1 MTPLRN
7 ASAGRPHLDQI
18 LDAAE
23 AVVLRDGMGR
33 LTIEAVA
40 KQAGLSK
47 AGLLH
52 HVPGK
57 DELVRAMVQRHV
69 STWHTEFRAA
79 YEREVARGE
88 RRPAVSAM
96 LATCLSGPDSWSEAE
111 RARNRVMVAALVHD
125 EQFVEPLREKG
136 RDIAELIEQDDLPP
150 GAGETIHLAVHGLW
164 FEWIFGMGDITEARL
179 KRIRE
184 SLRLLGG
191 FENASQPAPLAT
203 QSEESPP
210 GGPPA
215 KAPPAKRRRGP
226 VESLAKAQR
235 PEIRSKSKQTQP
247 KQIQTSTPVR
257 SGRGI
262 QGGQTPGRG
271 KP

>member
-7 ASAGRPHLDQI
+7 ASGGRAHLDQI

-57 DELVRAMVQRHV
+57 DELVREMVRRHV
-69 STWHTEFRAA
+69 TTWHTEFRAA
-79 YEREVARGE
+79 YERERARGE

-96 LATCLSGPDSWSEAE
+96 LATCLSGTNSWSEAE

-136 RDIAELIEQDDLPP
+136 RDIAELIAQDDLPP

-164 FEWIFGMGDITEARL
+164 FEWIFGMGDVTESRL
-179 KRIRE
+179 RQIRA
-184 SLRLLGG
+184 SLRALGG
-191 FENASQPAPLAT
+191 FEDEAAATRPGAASGTGRSGPRGPAPDILSKT
-203 QSEESPP
+203 
-210 GGPPA
+210 
-215 KAPPAKRRRGP
+215 K
-226 VESLAKAQR
+226 
-235 PEIRSKSKQTQP
+235 RSKTERKKTVS
-247 KQIQTSTPVR
+247 PVND
-257 SGRGI
+257 RGI
-262 QGGQTPGRG
+262 QGGRGPGRG
-271 KP
+271 KS